1 MNVKRASV
9 FAGSVGAIALAS
21 VATAGFNGMAWQ
33 TVDNLGNAGNG
44 GETYRLYAMLD
55 NGDRLDAV
63 AGNEA
68 QGLSLTSTGL
78 FYQNA
83 NGGPTS
89 KSINSG
95 FFGFVPSL
103 EWDSYATIGAL
114 YQDGEP
120 FSSNELN
127 DIGIDWSTFEGGGD
141 LSSNN
146 GTWFVTPD
154 QDQGNAIE
162 HSGLFAG
169 GSNVPFEGYGVLI
182 AQVTVLGGAADYA
195 GTFSGLL
202 QGKTAGGDTWQENVN
217 GFEYGGI
224 PAPGALALLGLAG
237 LAGRRRRH

>member
-33 TVDNLGNAGNG
+33 AVDNLGNAGNG

-55 NGDRLDAV
+55 MGDRLDAV

-68 QGLSLTSTGL
+68 QGLSLTSTGS

-114 YQDGEP
+114 YQDGSP
-120 FSSNELN
+120 FGSNELN

-154 QDQGNAIE
+154 QAQGEAIE
-162 HSGLFAG
+162 HSGLFG
-169 GSNVPFEGYGVLI
+169 DVTGTGYGVLI
-182 AQVTVLGGAADYA
+182 AQVTVLDADPSLEYA
-195 GTFSGLL
+195 GKFSGLL
-202 QGKTAGGDTWQENVN
+202 QGKTASGDTWQEGVN
-217 GFEYGGI
+217 GFE
-224 PAPGALALLGLAG
+224 
-237 LAGRRRRH
+237 